1 MLQPAKPII
10 DIRICACLVASYLYS
25 YYWPVLN
32 SLLAHNLANWN
43 LKKIE
48 LKEKL
53 VDAHDSRV
61 NLLETKM
68 RAEIVARFSNLPVQK
83 TKKTK
88 GRNFLFK
95 LFIYLF
101 LSFFGSLLGLS
112 VNPCEGFVCSHQ
124 GESCVVKR
132 GKAACVCNKVCTREY
147 EPYCASDG
155 NTYSNNCTLQL
166 AACESGESL
175 TIVHPGECGG

>member
-1 MLQPAKPII
+1 MSLVFQIYLFGKLKRQRV
-10 DIRICACLVASYLYS
+10 RIS
-25 YYWPVLN
+25 N
-32 SLLAHNLANWN
+32 SNVSF
-43 LKKIE
+43 IY
-48 LKEKL
+48 
-53 VDAHDSRV
+53 
-61 NLLETKM
+61 
-68 RAEIVARFSNLPVQK
+68 
-83 TKKTK
+83 
-88 GRNFLFK
+88 

-101 LSFFGSLLGLS
+101 LSLLIILFTFCSLLGLS

-132 GKAACVCNKVCTREY
+132 GKAACVCNKVCTRES

>member
-1 MLQPAKPII
+1 MEG
-10 DIRICACLVASYLYS
+10 Y
-25 YYWPVLN
+25 
-32 SLLAHNLANWN
+32 
-43 LKKIE
+43 
-48 LKEKL
+48 
-53 VDAHDSRV
+53 DSKA
-61 NLLETKM
+61 NLLKTNM
-68 RAEIVARFSNLPVQK
+68 RVEIVNVARFPNLPVQK
-83 TKKTK
+83 IKKKTK

-112 VNPCEGFVCSHQ
+112 VNPCEGFSCSHQ

-155 NTYSNNCTLQL
+155 NTYSNNCTLQA
-166 AACESGESL
+166 AACESGEYL